1 MDYLAV
7 KHTHMAIAV
16 LSIVLFYVRS
26 FSRLGSGTIAKNK
39 VVFIGSHATDT
50 LLLISAI
57 VLMAIAKI
65 NPLEQMWLLEKII
78 LVIAYIALGII
89 ASKQQKTS
97 IKVLFL
103 VVTTAVIALIGKL
116 AVTKTAL
123 FL

>member
-78 LVIAYIALGII
+78 LVVAYIVLGII

>member
-16 LSIVLFYVRS
+16 LSIILFYVRS
-26 FSRLGSGTIAKNK
+26 FSRMGSGVIAKNK

-50 LLLISAI
+50 FLLISAI
-57 VLMAIAKI
+57 AVMAMAKI

-78 LVIAYIALGII
+78 LVVAYIALGIV
-89 ASKQQKTS
+89 ASKQKS
-97 IKVLFL
+97 MAVKVGFL

-116 AVTKTAL
+116 AVTKTPL
-123 FL
+123 IL

>member
-16 LSIVLFYVRS
+16 LSIILFYVRS
-26 FSRLGSGTIAKNK
+26 FSRMGSGVIAKNK

-50 LLLISAI
+50 FLLISAI
-57 VLMAIAKI
+57 AVMAMAKI

-78 LVIAYIALGII
+78 LVVAYIALGIV
-89 ASKQQKTS
+89 ASKQKTMAV
-97 IKVLFL
+97 KVGFL

-116 AVTKTAL
+116 AGSP
-123 FL
+123 

>member
-16 LSIVLFYVRS
+16 LSIVLFYIRS

-50 LLLISAI
+50 LLLVSAI

-78 LVIAYIALGII
+78 LVVAYIALGII

-116 AVTKTAL
+116 AVTKAAL

>member
-26 FSRLGSGTIAKNK
+26 FSRFGSGIIAKNK
-39 VVFIGSHATDT
+39 LVFIGSHVTDT
-50 LLLISAI
+50 FLLISAI
-57 VLMAIAKI
+57 TLMLIAKI
-65 NPLEQMWLLEKII
+65 NPFEQMWLLEKII
-78 LVIAYIALGII
+78 LVVAYIALGVI
-89 ASKQQKTS
+89 ASKQQNTNLK
-97 IKVLFL
+97 IVFL
-103 VVTTAVIALIGKL
+103 VVTTVIIAMIGKL

>member
-1 MDYLAV
+1 MEYLAV

-26 FSRLGSGTIAKNK
+26 FSRMGSGTIAKNK

-50 LLLISAI
+50 FLLISAFA
-57 VLMAIAKI
+57 LMAIAKM

-78 LVIAYIALGII
+78 LVVAYIVLGVI

-97 IKVLFL
+97 IKVVLL

>member
-26 FSRLGSGTIAKNK
+26 FSRFGSGTIAKNK
-39 VVFIGSHATDT
+39 LVFIGSHVTDT
-50 LLLISAI
+50 FLLISAI
-57 VLMAIAKI
+57 TLMLIAKI
-65 NPLEQMWLLEKII
+65 NPFEQMWLLEKII
-78 LVIAYIALGII
+78 LVVAYIALGVI
-89 ASKQQKTS
+89 ASKQQNTNLK
-97 IKVLFL
+97 IVFL
-103 VVTTAVIALIGKL
+103 VVTTVIIAMIGKL

>member
-78 LVIAYIALGII
+78 LVVAYIALGII

>member
-16 LSIVLFYVRS
+16 LSIVLFYIRS

-50 LLLISAI
+50 LLLVSAI

-78 LVIAYIALGII
+78 LVVAYIALGII

>member
-1 MDYLAV
+1 MEYLAV

-26 FSRLGSGTIAKNK
+26 FSRMGSGTIAKNK
-39 VVFIGSHATDT
+39 LVFIGSHATDT
-50 LLLISAI
+50 LLLISAFT
-57 VLMAIAKI
+57 LMAIAKM
-65 NPLEQMWLLEKII
+65 NPLELMWLLEKII
-78 LVIAYIALGII
+78 LVVAYIVLGVI

-97 IKVLFL
+97 IKVILL

>member
-1 MDYLAV
+1 
-7 KHTHMAIAV
+7 
-16 LSIVLFYVRS
+16 
-26 FSRLGSGTIAKNK
+26 
-39 VVFIGSHATDT
+39 
-50 LLLISAI
+50 
-57 VLMAIAKI
+57 IAKI

-89 ASKQQKTS
+89 ASKQQKAS

>member
-16 LSIVLFYVRS
+16 LSIVLFYIRS
-26 FSRLGSGTIAKNK
+26 FSRLGSGAIAKNK
-39 VVFIGSHATDT
+39 LVFIGSHATDT

-57 VLMAIAKI
+57 SLMAIAKI
-65 NPLEQMWLLEKII
+65 NPLEQMWLLEKIV

-89 ASKQQKTS
+89 ASKQQKTNV
-97 IKVLFL
+97 KVLFL
-103 VVTTAVIALIGKL
+103 VATTVVIALIGKL